1 MLSNYFVK
9 QVTMLNMFNKDFL
22 LKKLAEN
29 IRVERA
35 RKHYSQEFL
44 AEKADITPQHLYR
57 IENAKVCPT
66 ILVVAN
72 IAKALDITLDTLFQ
86 VK

>member
-1 MLSNYFVK
+1 MFDKNFVL
-9 QVTMLNMFNKDFL
+9 T
-22 LKKLAEN
+22 KLAEN

-35 RKHYSQEFL
+35 RKHFSQEFL
-44 AEKADITPQHLYR
+44 AEQADITPQHLYR

-66 ILVVAN
+66 IFVIAN
-72 IAKALDITLDTLFQ
+72 IAKALDVTLDTLFL

>member
-1 MLSNYFVK
+1 MLDKK
-9 QVTMLNMFNKDFL
+9 QVLD
-22 LKKLAEN
+22 KLAEN

-35 RKHYSQEFL
+35 RKNFSQEYL
-44 AEKADITPQHLYR
+44 AEKANITPQHLYR

-72 IAKALDITLDTLFQ
+72 IASALDKTLNDLLP
-86 VK
+86 VNM